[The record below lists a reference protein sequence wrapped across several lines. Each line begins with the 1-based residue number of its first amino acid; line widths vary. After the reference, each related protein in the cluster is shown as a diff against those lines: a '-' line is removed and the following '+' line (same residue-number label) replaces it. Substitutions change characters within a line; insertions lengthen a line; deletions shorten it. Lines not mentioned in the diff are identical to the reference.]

1 MAYIY
6 ATHPAPGAESCSVAA
21 HLCPQFRMTAPSPAA
36 ALRFVLVDDTATF
49 RGLLKDALQ
58 RKFRPREILDF
69 DDGADALAACLA
81 APPDLL
87 IADLY
92 LRDMDGCDIVRS
104 LRQRGMT
111 TRVVILT
118 GHPEAH
124 LPAGLVALGVAG
136 VVDKNSPLEQIDRAG
151 QCVLDG
157 GMFFSATVTPPVP
170 SLLANEPTLPRV
182 GADTLSEREQ
192 QVVRLVA
199 RGLVSKEVADQ
210 LGLSTRTVEK
220 HRARILAKLGLHDV
234 PMLVRWCLRN
244 GLG

>member
-1 MAYIY
+1 MA
-6 ATHPAPGAESCSVAA
+6 APTPADS
-21 HLCPQFRMTAPSPAA
+21 
-36 ALRFVLVDDTATF
+36 LRFVLVDDTATF

-58 RKFRPREILDF
+58 RRFRPREILDF
-69 DDGADALAACLA
+69 DDGADALASCLA

-104 LRQRGMT
+104 LRQKGMN

-124 LPAGLVALGVAG
+124 LPAELVALGVAG
-136 VVDKNSPLEQIDRAG
+136 FVDKNSPLEQIDRAV

-157 GMFFSATVTPPVP
+157 GMFFSATVPPPVP
-170 SLLANEPTLPRV
+170 SMLANEPSLPRV
-182 GADTLSEREQ
+182 GADSLSEREQ

>member
-1 MAYIY
+1 M
-6 ATHPAPGAESCSVAA
+6 PAPAV
-21 HLCPQFRMTAPSPAA
+21 T
-36 ALRFVLVDDTATF
+36 LRFVLVDDTATF

-58 RKFRPREILDF
+58 RQFQPKELLDF
-69 DDGADALAACLA
+69 GDGRDALAACLA

-92 LRDMDGCDIVRS
+92 LRDMDGRDIVRA
-104 LRQRGMT
+104 LRQKGIT

-118 GHPEAH
+118 AHPEAQ
-124 LPAGLVALGVAG
+124 LPAELVSLGVAG
-136 VVDKNSPLEQIDRAG
+136 FVDKNSPLEQIDRAV

-157 GMFFSATVTPPVP
+157 GMFFSATVPPPVP
-170 SLLANEPTLPRV
+170 SSLASEPALPRV
-182 GADTLSEREQ
+182 GAEILSERERE
-192 QVVRLVA
+192 VVRLVA
-199 RGLVSKEVADQ
+199 RGLVSKEVAEQ
-210 LGLSTRTVEK
+210 LGLSARTVEK